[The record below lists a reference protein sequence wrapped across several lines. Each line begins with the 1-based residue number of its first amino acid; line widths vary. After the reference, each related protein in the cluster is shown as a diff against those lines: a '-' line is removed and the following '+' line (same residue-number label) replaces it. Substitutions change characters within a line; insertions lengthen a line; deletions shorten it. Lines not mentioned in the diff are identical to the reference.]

1 MTFETDFLIIGSGIS
16 GLSLAIKL
24 STLGRVTIL
33 TKKKA
38 NDTATNLAQGG
49 VCCVS
54 GEDDDFELHE
64 YDTIKAG
71 DGLCHEDMVRLIV
84 RQAPERM
91 AELEGYGLRFDRDK
105 RGKISLGKEGGHSRR
120 RIWHVGDYTGR
131 AIQETL
137 LLRAMDCKDITLL
150 EGHTAVDLIVMEADG
165 CFHDHSS
172 HSPEPTVT
180 AQKAEA
186 QQTMPHRPCSQKR
199 RRVVGLYA
207 LNGTTGAIDT
217 FLARFIILSTGG
229 CGKVYLYT
237 TNPDVSTGDGIAMAY
252 RAGARVAN
260 LEFVQFHPTCLYHSQ
275 RKNFLI
281 SEALRGEGA
290 RLLTY
295 EGEAFMERYAPK
307 EMELAN
313 RDVIARAI
321 DAELKKSGRDY
332 VYLDI
337 THKKPDFIKK
347 RFPQIYSVC
356 LKLGI
361 DITKEPIPV
370 VPAAHYM
377 CGGVVTDAYGQTD
390 LSGLFAVGETAC
402 TGFHGANRL
411 ASNSLLENLI
421 MAHQAF
427 MRIQSLWPLT
437 QTQTIPNPPE
447 WKTGK
452 AVDMQEGVLIS
463 HNWDTIRRLMWDYVG
478 IVRSTKRLSL
488 AAQRIEPI
496 LKEIHQHYWDYLL
509 TSDFIELRNLAQV
522 ASLVIRAAGNRL
534 ESRGGHYMLDY
545 PQKDDWNW
553 RKDTLLLRN
562 NLS

>member
-1 MTFETDFLIIGSGIS
+1 MKFETDFLIVGSGIS
-16 GLSLAIKL
+16 GLSMAIKL
-24 STLGRVTIL
+24 ANLGRVTIL
-33 TKKKA
+33 TKKKIH
-38 NDTATNLAQGG
+38 DTATNLAQGG

-54 GEDDDFELHE
+54 GQDDDFELHE

-71 DGLCHEDMVRLIV
+71 DGLCHEDMVKLIV

-91 AELEGYGLRFDRDK
+91 AELESYGLRFDRDK
-105 RGKISLGKEGGHSRR
+105 KGNINLGKEGGHSRR
-120 RIWHVGDYTGR
+120 RIWHVGDYTGK
-131 AIQETL
+131 AIQEILTN
-137 LLRAMDCKDITLL
+137 RAMACENITML
-150 EGHTAVDLIVMEADG
+150 EDHIAVDLIVMGADG
-165 CFHDHSS
+165 CFHGHNA
-172 HSPEPTVT
+172 SPIEEKPKDPNP
-180 AQKAEA
+180 AMRA
-186 QQTMPHRPCSQKR
+186 KR
-199 RRVVGLYA
+199 SRVVGLYA
-207 LNGTTGAIDT
+207 LNSHTGIIDT
-217 FLARFIILSTGG
+217 FTARCVILSTGG

-237 TNPDVSTGDGIAMAY
+237 TNPDVATGDGIAMAY

-260 LEFVQFHPTCLYHSQ
+260 LEFVQFHPTCLYHPQ

-295 EGEAFMERYAPK
+295 EGEAFMKRYAPQ

-313 RDVIARAI
+313 RDIIARAI
-321 DAELKKSGRDY
+321 DAELKKTGRDY

-377 CGGVVTDAYGQTD
+377 CGGVVTDAFGQTD
-390 LSGLFAVGETAC
+390 IPGLFAIGETAC

-411 ASNSLLENLI
+411 ASNSLLENLV

-427 MRIQSLWPLT
+427 IRIQSLWNDLKDISLPT
-437 QTQTIPNPPE
+437 PPDWE
-447 WKTGK
+447 TGK

-478 IVRSTKRLSL
+478 IVRSTKRLAL
-488 AAQRIEPI
+488 ATQRIEPI
-496 LKEIHQHYWDYLL
+496 LKEINQHYWDYLL

-522 ASLVIRAAGNRL
+522 ASLVIRAASARL
-534 ESRGGHYMLDY
+534 ESRGGHYMIDY
-545 PQKDDWNW
+545 PHKDDWNW
-553 RKDTLLLRN
+553 RRDTILFREYLKREAPTH
-562 NLS
+562 

>member
-1 MTFETDFLIIGSGIS
+1 MKIETDFLIVGSGIS

-24 STLGRVTIL
+24 SELGHVTLL

-49 VCCVS
+49 VCCVT
-54 GEDDDFELHE
+54 GKDDDFELHE

-71 DGLCHEDMVRLIV
+71 DGLCHEDIVRLIV

-91 AELEGYGLRFDRDK
+91 AELEAWGLRFDRDK
-105 RGKISLGKEGGHSRR
+105 KGQISLGKEGGHSRR

-131 AIQETL
+131 AIQEALTR
-137 LLRAMDCKDITLL
+137 RAMECGNITLL
-150 EGHTAVDLIVMEADG
+150 EGHTAVDLIVMNAEG
-165 CFHDHSS
+165 CFQGHCETLSHETGIAVQKGFQSS
-172 HSPEPTVT
+172 EGSNE
-180 AQKAEA
+180 K
-186 QQTMPHRPCSQKR
+186 

-207 LNGTTGAIDT
+207 LNGVTGEIDA
-217 FLARFIILSTGG
+217 FLSRCTILATGG

-237 TNPDVSTGDGIAMAY
+237 TNPDVATGDGIAMAY

-260 LEFVQFHPTCLYHSQ
+260 LEFVQFHPTCLYHPQ

-290 RLLTY
+290 RLLTC
-295 EGEAFMERYAPK
+295 EGEAFMKRYAPQ

-337 THKKPDFIKK
+337 THKNPDFIKK
-347 RFPQIYSVC
+347 RFPQIYAVC

-361 DITKEPIPV
+361 DITREPIPV

-390 LSGLFAVGETAC
+390 IPGLFAVGETAC

-411 ASNSLLENLI
+411 ASNSLLENLV

-427 MRIQSLWPLT
+427 VAIQSSWQHLQSLPFAS
-437 QTQTIPNPPE
+437 PPE
-447 WKTGK
+447 WETGK
-452 AVDMQEGVLIS
+452 AVDMQEGVLVS

-478 IVRSTKRLSL
+478 IVRSAKRLSL

-496 LKEIHQHYWDYLL
+496 LKEINQHYWDYLL

-522 ASLVIRAAGNRL
+522 AGLVIRAASARL
-534 ESRGGHYMLDY
+534 ESRGGHYMKDY

-553 RKDTLLLRN
+553 RRDTLLFRN
-562 NLS
+562 NPK

>member
-1 MTFETDFLIIGSGIS
+1 MKFETDFLIVGSGIS

-24 STLGRVTIL
+24 SELGRVTIL
-33 TKKKA
+33 TKKKV

-49 VCCVS
+49 VCCVT
-54 GEDDDFELHE
+54 GEDDDFGLHE

-71 DGLCHEDMVRLIV
+71 DGLCHEDIVRLIV

-91 AELEGYGLRFDRDK
+91 AELESYGLQFDRDK
-105 RGKISLGKEGGHSRR
+105 KGRINLGKEGGHARR

-131 AIQETL
+131 AIQEVLTR
-137 LLRAMDCKDITLL
+137 RARECGNITLL
-150 EGHTAVDLIVMEADG
+150 EDHTAVDLIVMNANG
-165 CFHDHSS
+165 CFQGHCEAMPDETVITTQQELRPAESS
-172 HSPEPTVT
+172 HE
-180 AQKAEA
+180 K
-186 QQTMPHRPCSQKR
+186 

-207 LNGTTGAIDT
+207 LNGATGEIDA
-217 FLARFIILSTGG
+217 FLSRCTVLSTGG

-237 TNPDVSTGDGIAMAY
+237 TNPDVATGDGIAMAY

-260 LEFVQFHPTCLYHSQ
+260 LEFVQFHPTCLYHPQ

-290 RLLTY
+290 RLINC
-295 EGEAFMERYAPK
+295 EGEAFMKKYAPH

-337 THKKPDFIKK
+337 THKKPDFLKK
-347 RFPQIYSVC
+347 RFPQIYAVC

-361 DITKEPIPV
+361 DITREPIPV

-377 CGGVVTDAYGQTD
+377 CGGVVTDSYGQTD
-390 LSGLFAVGETAC
+390 IPGLFAIGETAC

-411 ASNSLLENLI
+411 ASNSLLENLV

-427 MRIQSLWPLT
+427 VRIHSIWRHLKSLSFT
-437 QTQTIPNPPE
+437 APPE
-447 WKTGK
+447 WETGK
-452 AVDMQEGVLIS
+452 AVDMQEGVLVS

-478 IVRSTKRLSL
+478 IVRSAKRLSL
-488 AAQRIEPI
+488 ATQRIEPI

-522 ASLVIRAAGNRL
+522 ASLVIRAANARL
-534 ESRGGHYMLDY
+534 ESRGGHYMMDY

-553 RKDTLLLRN
+553 RRDTLLLRN
-562 NLS
+562 HTT

>member
-1 MTFETDFLIIGSGIS
+1 MKIETDFLIVGSGIS

-24 STLGRVTIL
+24 SELGRVTVL
-33 TKKKA
+33 TKKKTD
-38 NDTATNLAQGG
+38 DTATNLAQGG
-49 VCCVS
+49 VCCVT

-71 DGLCHEDMVRLIV
+71 DGLCHEDIVRLIV

-91 AELEGYGLRFDRDK
+91 AELEACGLRFDRDK
-105 RGKISLGKEGGHSRR
+105 KGRISLGKEGGHSRR

-131 AIQETL
+131 AIQEALTR
-137 LLRAMDCKDITLL
+137 RAMECGNITLL
-150 EGHTAVDLIVMEADG
+150 ENHTAVDLLIMNADG
-165 CFHDHSS
+165 CFQGHC
-172 HSPEPTVT
+172 
-180 AQKAEA
+180 EA
-186 QQTMPHRPCSQKR
+186 MSDGTDITTQQGLRTPPGSKGTC
-199 RRVVGLYA
+199 RVVGLYA
-207 LNGTTGAIDT
+207 LNGATGEIDA
-217 FLARFIILSTGG
+217 FLSRCTILSTGG

-237 TNPDVSTGDGIAMAY
+237 TNPDVATGDGIAMAY

-260 LEFVQFHPTCLYHSQ
+260 LEFVQFHPTCLYHPQ

-290 RLLTY
+290 RLLTC
-295 EGEAFMERYAPK
+295 EGEAFMQRYAPR

-337 THKKPDFIKK
+337 THKKPDFLKK
-347 RFPQIYSVC
+347 RFPQIYAVC

-361 DITKEPIPV
+361 DITREPIPV

-390 LSGLFAVGETAC
+390 LPGLFAVGETAC

-411 ASNSLLENLI
+411 ASNSLLENLV
-421 MAHQAF
+421 MAHQSF
-427 MRIQSLWPLT
+427 VRIQSSWQHLKSLPFAS
-437 QTQTIPNPPE
+437 PPE

-522 ASLVIRAAGNRL
+522 AYLVIRAAGARL
-534 ESRGGHYMLDY
+534 ESRGGHYMKDY

-553 RKDTLLLRN
+553 RRDTLLLRN
-562 NLS
+562 ELM

>member
-1 MTFETDFLIIGSGIS
+1 MKFETDFLIVGSGIS

-24 STLGRVTIL
+24 SKLGHVTLL
-33 TKKKA
+33 TKKKV

-49 VCCVS
+49 ACCVT

-71 DGLCHEDMVRLIV
+71 DGLCHEDIVRLIV

-91 AELEGYGLRFDRDK
+91 AELESYGLRFDRDK
-105 RGKISLGKEGGHSRR
+105 NYRISLGKEGGHSKR

-137 LLRAMDCKDITLL
+137 THRAMECSNITLL
-150 EGHTAVDLIVMEADG
+150 EDHTAVDLIVMNADG
-165 CFHDHSS
+165 CFRGQC
-172 HSPEPTVT
+172 EPLSDETGIAT
-180 AQKAEA
+180 QQKIRTDECPNE
-186 QQTMPHRPCSQKR
+186 TC
-199 RRVVGLYA
+199 RVVGLYA
-207 LNGTTGAIDT
+207 LNGTTGEIDI
-217 FLARFIILSTGG
+217 FLSRCTVLSTGG

-237 TNPDVSTGDGIAMAY
+237 TNPDVATGDGIAMAY

-260 LEFVQFHPTCLYHSQ
+260 LEFVQFHPTCLYHPQ

-290 RLLTY
+290 RLLTH
-295 EGEAFMERYAPK
+295 EGKAFMKKYAPQ

-321 DAELKKSGRDY
+321 DTELKKSGRDY

-337 THKKPDFIKK
+337 THKKPNFIKK

-361 DITKEPIPV
+361 DITREPIPV

-377 CGGVVTDAYGQTD
+377 CGGVVTDSYGQTD
-390 LSGLFAVGETAC
+390 ISGLFAIGETAC

-411 ASNSLLENLI
+411 ASNSLLENLV
-421 MAHQAF
+421 MSHQAF
-427 MRIQSLWPLT
+427 VRIQSSWQHLKSLPFAS
-437 QTQTIPNPPE
+437 PPE
-447 WKTGK
+447 WETGK

-496 LKEIHQHYWDYLL
+496 LKEINQHYWDYLL

-522 ASLVIRAAGNRL
+522 ASLVIRAASARM
-534 ESRGGHYMLDY
+534 ESRGGHYMMDF

-553 RKDTLLLRN
+553 RRDTLLVRHK
-562 NLS
+562 

>member
-1 MTFETDFLIIGSGIS
+1 MKFETDFLIVGSGIS

-24 STLGRVTIL
+24 SKLGHVTIL
-33 TKKKA
+33 TKKKV

-49 VCCVS
+49 VCCVT

-71 DGLCHEDMVRLIV
+71 DGLCHEDIVRLIV

-91 AELEGYGLRFDRDK
+91 AELEAYGLRFDRDK
-105 RGKISLGKEGGHSRR
+105 KGRISLGKEGGHSRR

-137 LLRAMDCKDITLL
+137 TRRAIECSNITLL
-150 EGHTAVDLIVMEADG
+150 EGHTAVDLIVIKADG
-165 CFHDHSS
+165 CFHNQCESLIDETSIATQQ
-172 HSPEPTVT
+172 EPQRSTYPNT
-180 AQKAEA
+180 
-186 QQTMPHRPCSQKR
+186 TG
-199 RRVVGLYA
+199 RVVGLYA
-207 LNGTTGAIDT
+207 LNGSTGEIDT
-217 FLARFIILSTGG
+217 FLSRCTILCTGG

-237 TNPDVSTGDGIAMAY
+237 TNPDVATGDGIAMAY

-260 LEFVQFHPTCLYHSQ
+260 LEFVQFHPTCLYHHQ
-275 RKNFLI
+275 CKNFLI

-295 EGEAFMERYAPK
+295 EGEAFMKKYAPR

-313 RDVIARAI
+313 RDLIARAI

-337 THKKPDFIKK
+337 THRKANFIKK

-361 DITKEPIPV
+361 DITREPIPV

-377 CGGVVTDAYGQTD
+377 CGGVVTDSYGQTD
-390 LSGLFAVGETAC
+390 ITGLFAIGETAC

-411 ASNSLLENLI
+411 ASNSLLENLV
-421 MAHQAF
+421 MAHQAAV
-427 MRIQSLWPLT
+427 RIQSDWHHMNSLPFAS
-437 QTQTIPNPPE
+437 PPE

-478 IVRSTKRLSL
+478 IVRSAKRLSL
-488 AAQRIEPI
+488 ATQRIEPI
-496 LKEIHQHYWDYLL
+496 LKEIHQHYWDYML

-522 ASLVIRAAGNRL
+522 ASLVIRAASARL
-534 ESRGGHYMLDY
+534 ESRGGHYMMDY

-553 RKDTLLLRN
+553 RKDTILFRN
-562 NLS
+562 NHK

>member
-1 MTFETDFLIIGSGIS
+1 MKFETDFLIVGSGIS

-24 STLGRVTIL
+24 SELGHVTIL
-33 TKKKA
+33 TKKKV

-49 VCCVS
+49 VCCVT

-71 DGLCHEDMVRLIV
+71 DGLCHEDIVRLIV

-91 AELEGYGLRFDRDK
+91 AELENYGLRFDRDK
-105 RGKISLGKEGGHSRR
+105 QDRISLGKEGGHSKR
-120 RIWHVGDYTGR
+120 RIWHVGDYTGK
-131 AIQETL
+131 AIQGTL
-137 LLRAMDCKDITLL
+137 TRRAMECSNITLL
-150 EGHTAVDLIVMEADG
+150 EDHTAVDLLVMKADSCFDNQCEPLLDKTGIVTQHEMRTAA
-165 CFHDHSS
+165 
-172 HSPEPTVT
+172 SPHET
-180 AQKAEA
+180 
-186 QQTMPHRPCSQKR
+186 C
-199 RRVVGLYA
+199 RVVGLYA
-207 LNGTTGAIDT
+207 LNGITGEIDT
-217 FLARFIILSTGG
+217 FLSRCTILSTGG

-237 TNPDVSTGDGIAMAY
+237 TNPDVATGDGIAMAY

-260 LEFVQFHPTCLYHSQ
+260 LEFVQFHPTCLYHPQ

-295 EGEAFMERYAPK
+295 EGEAFMQKYAPR

-337 THKKPDFIKK
+337 THKKLNFIKK
-347 RFPQIYSVC
+347 RFPQIYTVC

-361 DITKEPIPV
+361 DITREPIPV

-377 CGGVVTDAYGQTD
+377 CGGVVTDSYGQTD
-390 LSGLFAVGETAC
+390 LPGLFAIGETAC

-411 ASNSLLENLI
+411 ASNSLLENLV
-421 MAHQAF
+421 MSHQAF
-427 MRIQSLWPLT
+427 MRIQSSWQHLKALPFAS
-437 QTQTIPNPPE
+437 PPE
-447 WKTGK
+447 WETGK
-452 AVDMQEGVLIS
+452 AVDMQEGVLVS
-463 HNWDTIRRLMWDYVG
+463 HNWETIRRLMWDYVG

-522 ASLVIRAAGNRL
+522 ASLVIRAASTRL
-534 ESRGGHYMLDY
+534 ESRGGHYMIDF
-545 PQKDDWNW
+545 PQKNDWNW
-553 RKDTLLLRN
+553 RRDTLLSRFK
-562 NLS
+562 